1 MPLYEYQCTKGHHFE
16 VQQSMNDEPL
26 SRCHKNGCRAKTQ
39 RLISL
44 NGFSLGGSGWYSDGY
59 GSKKNGASETSG
71 GNGCGSSCACDAAN
85 SAKKNET
92 NKASS

>member
-26 SRCHKNGCRAKTQ
+26 IRCQENGCRAKAE

-44 NGFSLGGSGWYSDGY
+44 GGFALQGSGWYSDGY
-59 GSKKNGASETSG
+59 GGKSKGSNG
-71 GNGCGSSCACDAAN
+71 GCDSAGACDAAKG
-85 SAKKNET
+85 SQKEAKT
-92 NKASS
+92 AS